1 MSTTPPDPSQSPMPG
16 HFHASPSQPAAT
28 PARAAAPAPSRPVP
42 PKPAA
47 PPTHVLVPVATLQA
61 MHDTL
66 SAHAETLRGLI
77 PSLDPKASAENLAAA
92 TEARLRAQG
101 VGK

>member
-1 MSTTPPDPSQSPMPG
+1 MPG
-16 HFHASPSQPAAT
+16 RFHASPSQPAAT
-28 PARAAAPAPSRPVP
+28 PARAAAPAPSRPVPAVP

-77 PSLDPKASAENLAAA
+77 PSLDPKISAENLAAA